1 MQLSTLRFVAAAAFV
16 AAAGTLYFGA
26 SSVSVADETEKRLTK
41 EEIVDD
47 LTSLIKY
54 PELKDLPNVREYENL
69 KRTVEINGKEYVVWT
84 DAIQKALDEKKGVFI
99 PKSDDVY
106 YIDDPI
112 YLDSDRAIQADPEAR
127 IHAVPNLNACM
138 LRNRHMLPGRV
149 RPVYLDDDSS
159 RDFRITVVGGIWSQE
174 KNHRSEGDGASDRK
188 RTIPGSAGVFLFSN
202 VADLS
207 ITNVKIEKGAP
218 FAFHVSNARD
228 VFISDIAVETNCD
241 GVHLNGPLSRAVVQN
256 FDCVRTGDDCVA
268 INAWDWPQSG
278 PALGP
283 IDRVLVQN
291 CRSVSG
297 SLKDI
302 RLLPGVLVYPDGTK
316 IDCPI
321 TNVVLRDLEGF
332 NYFKMYAQSLPG
344 RQKECHIGTLDNI
357 YVDNLKGALECAP
370 TDGWDKDFYG
380 VGVNNKVNPI
390 APISI
395 LSNSRNL
402 TFENLTIKKP
412 EGDACLIYVG
422 PECMQFW
429 YGSGENR
436 RPVDVFMSDATCV
449 VENVEFKNLRF
460 EDGTPVP
467 NPEKLVRP
475 VKLSRNPKFPQESPR
490 GGDGGGEVR
499 RVDVLQ

>member
-1 MQLSTLRFVAAAAFV
+1 MTLSFRLAVATAFV
-16 AAAGTLYFGA
+16 AALGLFRFDAPTFA
-26 SSVSVADETEKRLTK
+26 AESTPEKRLAK

-47 LTSLIKY
+47 LTSLINY
-54 PELKDLPNVREYENL
+54 PKLNGLPNVREYESL
-69 KRTVEINGKEYVVWT
+69 KRTVEIGGEKYVVWT
-84 DAIQKALDEKKGVFI
+84 DAIQAALDEKKGVYI

-112 YLDSDRAIQADPEAR
+112 YLDTDRAIQADPEAR
-127 IHAVPNLNACM
+127 IYAVPDLNACM
-138 LRNRHMLPGRV
+138 LRNRRMLPGRI
-149 RPVYLDDDSS
+149 RPVCLDDNSS
-159 RDFRITVVGGIWSQE
+159 RDFRIVVSGGIWSQE
-174 KNHRSEGDGASDRK
+174 KKHRSEGDGASDRK

-207 ITNVKIEKGAP
+207 ITNVRIEKGAP
-218 FAFHVSNARD
+218 FAIHVSNARNVFVSD
-228 VFISDIAVETNCD
+228 VAVETNCD
-241 GVHLNGPLSRAVVQN
+241 GVHFNGPLSRAVIQN
-256 FDCVRTGDDCVA
+256 LDCVRTGDDCVA
-268 INAWDWPQSG
+268 LNAWDWPQSG

-302 RLLPGVLVYPDGTK
+302 RLLPGVLVYPDGTTV
-316 IDCPI
+316 DCPI

-332 NYFKMYAQSLPG
+332 NYFKMYAQSPAG
-344 RQKECHIGTLDNI
+344 RQSECQVGTLDNI
-357 YVDNLKGALECAP
+357 YVDNVKGTLECAP
-370 TDGWDKDFYG
+370 TAGWGPDFYG
-380 VGVNNKVNPI
+380 VGAKNKVNPI
-390 APISI
+390 APISV

-429 YGSGENR
+429 VGSGENR
-436 RPVDVFMSDATCV
+436 RPIDVFMSDATCV
-449 VENVEFKNLRF
+449 VENIELKNVRF

-467 NPEKLVRP
+467 NPEKLVRA
-475 VKLSRNPKFPQESPR
+475 VRLSRNPKYPQEGPR

>member
-1 MQLSTLRFVAAAAFV
+1 
-16 AAAGTLYFGA
+16 
-26 SSVSVADETEKRLTK
+26 
-41 EEIVDD
+41 
-47 LTSLIKY
+47 
-54 PELKDLPNVREYENL
+54 
-69 KRTVEINGKEYVVWT
+69 
-84 DAIQKALDEKKGVFI
+84 
-99 PKSDDVY
+99 
-106 YIDDPI
+106 
-112 YLDSDRAIQADPEAR
+112 
-127 IHAVPNLNACM
+127 
-138 LRNRHMLPGRV
+138 MLPGRI

-174 KNHRSEGDGASDRK
+174 KKHRSEGDGASDRK

-207 ITNVKIEKGAP
+207 IVNVKIEKGAP

-241 GVHLNGPLSRAVVQN
+241 GVHFNGPLSRAVVQN

-344 RQKECHIGTLDNI
+344 RQNECQVGTLDNI
-357 YVDNLKGALECAP
+357 YVDNLKGALACTP
-370 TDGWDKDFYG
+370 TAGWDADFYG
-380 VGVNNKVNPI
+380 VGPNNKVNPI

-412 EGDACLIYVG
+412 EGDACLVYVG

-449 VENVEFKNLRF
+449 VENIEFKNIRF

-475 VKLSRNPKFPQESPR
+475 VKLSRNPKFPKEAPR